1 MLYNK
6 HNTKDGDVMGPKV
19 KFTRE
24 QIIDAA
30 FEIAQTEGIDS
41 ITMRKIAE
49 KMGSSVAPIYVN
61 FKNVDELKDALIEKI
76 ISISRRFITEENTG
90 SPFRDIGKAS
100 LRFATE
106 YSVIF
111 RDLVIKSGKYMQGYD
126 EKMMPVIIEEMQRD
140 PELNGFTADELKT
153 ILLKMRIFQLGLSM
167 MAANGLLPKEFDK
180 QDMMDIL
187 SSTADDVIMSARLR
201 RGFLNE

>member
-1 MLYNK
+1 
-6 HNTKDGDVMGPKV
+6 MGPKV

-30 FEIAQTEGIDS
+30 FEIVQTEGIDS

-49 KMGSSVAPIYVN
+49 KMGGSVAPIYVN

-76 ISISRRFITEENTG
+76 ISISRRFISEENTG
-90 SPFRDIGKAS
+90 NPFRDIGNAS

-111 RDLVIKSGKYMQGYD
+111 RDLIVKGDKYMHGYD
-126 EKMMPVIIEEMQRD
+126 EKMTPVLIEEMQRD
-140 PELNGFTADELKT
+140 PELNGFSVDELKT

-167 MAANGLLPKEFDK
+167 MAANGLLPKEYTK
-180 QDMMDIL
+180 QEMTDIL
-187 SSTADDVIMSARLR
+187 SSSADDVIMSAKLR
-201 RGFLNE
+201 KGFFNK

>member
-1 MLYNK
+1 MLFYCK
-6 HNTKDGDVMGPKV
+6 EGEVMGPKV

-30 FEIAQTEGIDS
+30 FEIAQSEGMDS

-61 FKNVDELKDALIEKI
+61 FKNVDELNEALMERI
-76 ISISRRFITEENTG
+76 ISISHKLLMEENTG
-90 SPFRDIGKAS
+90 NPFHDMGIAS
-100 LRFATE
+100 LRFAME

-111 RDLVIKSGKYMQGYD
+111 RDLVLKSGKYMRGYD
-126 EKMMPVIIEEMQRD
+126 EKMMPALIEEMQKD
-140 PELNGFTADELKT
+140 PELKGFTVDELKT

-167 MAANGLLPKEFDK
+167 MAANSLLPKEYSK
-180 QDMMDIL
+180 EDMIDIL
-187 SSTADDVIMSARLR
+187 SSTADDVIMSAKFRK
-201 RGFLNE
+201 GFLK

>member
-1 MLYNK
+1 
-6 HNTKDGDVMGPKV
+6 MGPKV

-76 ISISRRFITEENTG
+76 ISISRRFIMEENTG
-90 SPFRDIGKAS
+90 NPFRDIGKAS
-100 LRFATE
+100 LRFAME

-111 RDLVIKSGKYMQGYD
+111 KDLVVKSGKYMQGYD
-126 EKMMPVIIEEMQRD
+126 EKMMPVLIEEMQRD
-140 PELNGFTADELKT
+140 PELNGFTVDELKT

-187 SSTADDVIMSARLR
+187 SSTADDVILW
-201 RGFLNE
+201 LN